1 MATCKKCGAQ
11 KRRWPRSCAQCRHGE
26 NRADIAAE
34 AAQTAVETGAFRL
47 IGRAITGVARLTMR
61 VFD

>member
-1 MATCKKCGAQ
+1 MATCKKCGAH
-11 KRRWPRSCAQCRHGE
+11 KRRWPRSCARCGHGE

-61 VFD
+61 AFD